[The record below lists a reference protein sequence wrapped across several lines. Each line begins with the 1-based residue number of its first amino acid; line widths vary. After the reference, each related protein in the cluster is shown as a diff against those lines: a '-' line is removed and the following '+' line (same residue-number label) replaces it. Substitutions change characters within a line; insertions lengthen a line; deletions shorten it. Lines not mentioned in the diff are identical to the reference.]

1 MPNPQE
7 FLYKKFY
14 NEFIREYKE
23 LKNVSPLDTLEHLMK
38 CDNYKYTVPEYIK
51 SGAAIRM
58 QNLKNRSHIDYINYI
73 KNLIDDAKYRFSEY
87 AAENYSD
94 IEILADIQHKGGA
107 SCLVDFSNNFL
118 ISLWFA
124 TQTNKDDKDFGYL
137 FCYDINVEMIEK
149 DLNSATL

>member
-1 MPNPQE
+1 
-7 FLYKKFY
+7 
-14 NEFIREYKE
+14 
-23 LKNVSPLDTLEHLMK
+23 MK

-149 DLNSATL
+149 DNLSMLSHSKQGYNRKFIVRHNKKYKVYRR

>member
-1 MPNPQE
+1 N
-7 FLYKKFY
+7 L
-14 NEFIREYKE
+14 
-23 LKNVSPLDTLEHLMK
+23 SPLETLEYLMN
-38 CDNYKYTVPEYIK
+38 CNNYKYIAPEYIK

-137 FCYDINVEMIEK
+137 FCYDINIE
-149 DLNSATL
+149 